1 MFYVS
6 SQTGESLSPRRRF
19 SKNEEETRAKGLIK
33 AGIKMSQTSLFD
45 NLRATTSLFV
55 RLLRSLS

>member
-1 MFYVS
+1 MFLPKQEKAY
-6 SQTGESLSPRRRF
+6 PR
-19 SKNEEETRAKGLIK
+19 EEDFLKMRKKTRAKGLIK